1 MSIKTTNPVDGTTVS
16 ASQWGSAVYQD
27 LSALANIGSI
37 TNVVAPSQ
45 AISVLTNTSFT
56 NWVMPY
62 TKLLDTSRLQIQ
74 ATFTCYS
81 SLGTGYGTL
90 FAALIDGV
98 DYDIGFYYWNVVND
112 HRQVVCVGVVPGL
125 SAGVKTIQL
134 RARND
139 LAARTI
145 STDTND
151 RCSIIVEEVP

>member
-1 MSIKTTNPVDGTTVS
+1 MTIKTTNPVDGTVAS

-37 TNVVAPSQ
+37 TNVSAPNQ
-45 AISVLTNTSFT
+45 TISVMTNTSLT

-62 TKLLDTSRLQIQ
+62 TKLLGTSRLQIQ
-74 ATFTCYS
+74 ATFTCYAS
-81 SLGTGYGTL
+81 TGTGFGTL
-90 FAALIDGV
+90 FAALVDGV
-98 DYDIGFYYWNVVND
+98 DYDIGFYYWNVLSD

-139 LAARTI
+139 LAARAI
-145 STDTND
+145 STDLND